1 MIRSVLFLAAV
12 SLVGGQAEAQTP
24 RLVRA
29 AGEAVIKVKPD
40 LAIVNVGVV
49 TQAATARDANV
60 QNAAQVE
67 AVLAQLRQVLGSNA
81 DIKTTSYSLTPNY
94 RYSQTAPPTLIGYT
108 ATNNV
113 EVNIADLSVVGS
125 VIDAASQAGANNI
138 GSLQFTLKD
147 PEPVRLQ
154 ALGLAAKQGKA
165 HAEAIAAGLG
175 ARVGSVINAAEGV
188 TVTPIV
194 RGETPTAAAPT
205 TPIESGLVQVRA
217 TVTVE
222 AELAQ

>member
-1 MIRSVLFLAAV
+1 MIKSVFLLAAV
-12 SLVGGQAEAQTP
+12 SFLNATAQAQTA

-29 AGEAVIKVKPD
+29 AGEAVIRVKPD
-40 LAIVNVGVV
+40 LAILNVGVV
-49 TQAATARDANV
+49 TQANTARDANL
-60 QNAAQVE
+60 QNAAQVD
-67 AVLAQLRQVLGSNA
+67 AVLAQLRQVLGASA

-94 RYSQTAPPTLIGYT
+94 RYSQTSPPTLIGYT
-108 ATNNV
+108 VSNNV

-138 GSLQFTLKD
+138 GSLQFTIKD
-147 PEPVRLQ
+147 QEPVRLQ

-175 ARVGSVINAAEGV
+175 ARIGSVVTASEGA

-194 RGETPTAAAPT
+194 RGDTPTAAGT
-205 TPIESGLVQVRA
+205 TPIETGLVQVRA
-217 TVTVE
+217 TVAIE
-222 AELAQ
+222 AELL